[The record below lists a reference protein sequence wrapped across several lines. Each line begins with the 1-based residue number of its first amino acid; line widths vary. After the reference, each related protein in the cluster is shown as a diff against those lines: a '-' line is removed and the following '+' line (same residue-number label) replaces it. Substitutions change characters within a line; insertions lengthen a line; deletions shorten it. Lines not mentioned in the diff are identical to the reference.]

1 MNQKAN
7 APMMSNSATGSTA
20 DQSTKADATVTAR
33 AQE

>member
-7 APMMSNSATGSTA
+7 APMMSNSATRGTA
-20 DQSTKADATVTAR
+20 DQSTKANATVTPR